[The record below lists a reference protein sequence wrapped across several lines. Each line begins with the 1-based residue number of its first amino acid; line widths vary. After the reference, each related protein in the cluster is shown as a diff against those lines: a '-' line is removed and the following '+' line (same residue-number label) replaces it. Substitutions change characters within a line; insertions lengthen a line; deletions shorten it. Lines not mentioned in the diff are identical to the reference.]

1 MNKII
6 DDIVLHPFEGIGK
19 TEPLKY
25 NLDICWSRRI
35 NKADR
40 VVYTVTRDSIIIIQC
55 RYHY

>member
-40 VVYTVTRDSIIIIQC
+40 IVYTLTRDSIIQC